1 MKTTII
7 VVFALSL
14 GLSFGCSSGNA
25 AQQTSVDA
33 VQDTIDTY
41 SLGNIDFSMAN
52 DLCQKHKENLV
63 LTKAERSCADK
74 VNELAFLMLHQMNK
88 DQTDSS
94 FVVSPMSL
102 NCAIAMAGN
111 GAAGRTLQE
120 IERLVGP
127 IAVTNS
133 FFKKYHAA
141 LPHNEYSNCGIFN
154 YLAVNPKDPIKKDF
168 TDKIST
174 IYDACVKPID
184 FANPKSVKQINDWFC
199 RQLQDESLNV
209 VKEPDAETSLLLANV
224 LDFRAFW
231 SSPFNSEFTDDEDF
245 TTDNGE
251 ILQIPMMYCQERTC
265 LYTENASFKAVSLS
279 YLGSCYRM
287 LLVLPKTEKLSKLT
301 SAMTS
306 NTFSNILNSLKEKEV
321 ELSLPRFRCVGDME
335 VKEMLSKVIP
345 SAFDV
350 QKANFSAICELPTW
364 INEISHKTRIEVTE
378 QGTKARSITVES
390 FLVKAETEN
399 PKFIANRPFMYIL
412 YDDATHAIM
421 LTGQFCGDGALL
433 TEDNNSSKRH

>member
-1 MKTTII
+1 MKTTMI
-7 VVFALSL
+7 VVLALSL

-127 IAVTNS
+127 IAVANS

-199 RQLQDESLNV
+199 QLLQDESLNV
-209 VKEPDAETSLLLANV
+209 VKELDAETSLLLANV

-231 SSPFNSEFTDDEDF
+231 SSPFNNEFTDDEDF

-364 INEISHKTRIEVTE
+364 INEISHKTSIEVTE

-399 PKFIANRPFMYIL
+399 PKFIANRPFMYIV

>member
-1 MKTTII
+1 MKTTMI
-7 VVFALSL
+7 VVLALSL

-127 IAVTNS
+127 IAVANS

-209 VKEPDAETSLLLANV
+209 VKELDAETSLLLANV

-231 SSPFNSEFTDDEDF
+231 SLPFNSQFTYDHDF

-287 LLVLPKTEKLSKLT
+287 LLVLPKTEKLNKLT

-399 PKFIANRPFMYIL
+399 PKFIANRPFMYIV

-421 LTGQFCGDGALL
+421 LTGQFSGDGALL

>member
-1 MKTTII
+1 
-7 VVFALSL
+7 
-14 GLSFGCSSGNA
+14 
-25 AQQTSVDA
+25 
-33 VQDTIDTY
+33 
-41 SLGNIDFSMAN
+41 MAN

-102 NCAIAMAGN
+102 NCAIAVAGN
-111 GAAGRTLQE
+111 GAAGKTLQE

-127 IAVTNS
+127 IADANS

-224 LDFRAFW
+224 LDFRLRGDCPWMAPPQPNQK
-231 SSPFNSEFTDDEDF
+231 SSC
-245 TTDNGE
+245 
-251 ILQIPMMYCQERTC
+251 I
-265 LYTENASFKAVSLS
+265 
-279 YLGSCYRM
+279 
-287 LLVLPKTEKLSKLT
+287 
-301 SAMTS
+301 
-306 NTFSNILNSLKEKEV
+306 
-321 ELSLPRFRCVGDME
+321 
-335 VKEMLSKVIP
+335 
-345 SAFDV
+345 
-350 QKANFSAICELPTW
+350 
-364 INEISHKTRIEVTE
+364 
-378 QGTKARSITVES
+378 GT
-390 FLVKAETEN
+390 
-399 PKFIANRPFMYIL
+399 
-412 YDDATHAIM
+412 
-421 LTGQFCGDGALL
+421 
-433 TEDNNSSKRH
+433 

>member
-127 IAVTNS
+127 IAVANS

-231 SSPFNSEFTDDEDF
+231 SSPFNSEFTDEEDF
-245 TTDNGE
+245 TTDRGE
-251 ILQIPMMYCQERTC
+251 VLSIPMMYDQGKTC
-265 LYTENASFKAVSLS
+265 LYTENASFQAVSLP

-287 LLVLPKTEKLSKLT
+287 LLVLPKTEKLGKFT
-301 SAMTS
+301 STMTPNS
-306 NTFSNILNSLKEKEV
+306 FLNILNSLKEDEV
-321 ELSLPRFRCVGDME
+321 VLRLPRFRCVSEME
-335 VKEMLSKVIP
+335 VKEILSKMIP
-345 SAFDV
+345 SAFDDK
-350 QKANFSAICELPTW
+350 KANFSAICALPTW
-364 INEISHKTRIEVTE
+364 INEISHKTSLEVTE

-399 PKFIANRPFMYIL
+399 PEFIANRPFMYIV
-412 YDDATHAIM
+412 YDDASRAIM
-421 LTGQFCGDGALL
+421 LIGQFCGDGAISNR
-433 TEDNNSSKRH
+433 DNN

>member
-1 MKTTII
+1 MKTTMI
-7 VVFALSL
+7 VVLALSL

-127 IAVTNS
+127 IADANS
-133 FFKKYHAA
+133 FFEKYHAA

-174 IYDACVKPID
+174 IYNACVKPID

-209 VKEPDAETSLLLANV
+209 VKELDAETSLLLANV

-231 SSPFNSEFTDDEDF
+231 SLPFNSQFTYDHDF

-287 LLVLPKTEKLSKLT
+287 LLVLPKTEKLGKFS
-301 SAMTS
+301 SAMTPNS
-306 NTFSNILNSLKEKEV
+306 FLNILNSLKKEDEV
-321 ELSLPRFRCVGDME
+321 VLRLPRFRCVGDMK
-335 VKEMLSKVIP
+335 VKEMLTRIIP
-345 SAFDV
+345 SAFDDK
-350 QKANFSAICELPTW
+350 KANFSAICALPTG
-364 INEISHKTRIEVTE
+364 SMR
-378 QGTKARSITVES
+378 
-390 FLVKAETEN
+390 
-399 PKFIANRPFMYIL
+399 
-412 YDDATHAIM
+412 
-421 LTGQFCGDGALL
+421 
-433 TEDNNSSKRH
+433 

>member
-1 MKTTII
+1 MKTTMI
-7 VVFALSL
+7 VVLALSL

-33 VQDTIDTY
+33 VQDTIY

-88 DQTDSS
+88 EQTDSS

-127 IAVTNS
+127 IAVANS

-154 YLAVNPKDPIKKDF
+154 YLAVNTKDSIKKDF

-245 TTDNGE
+245 TTDRGE
-251 ILQIPMMYCQERTC
+251 VLSILMMYDQGKAC
-265 LYTENASFKAVSLS
+265 LYTENASFQAVSLP

-287 LLVLPKTEKLSKLT
+287 LLVLPKTQKISKFT
-301 SAMTS
+301 STMTPNS
-306 NTFSNILNSLKEKEV
+306 FLNILNSLKKEDEV
-321 ELSLPRFRCVGDME
+321 VLRLPRFRCVGDMK
-335 VKEMLSKVIP
+335 VKEMLTRIIP
-345 SAFDV
+345 SAFDDK
-350 QKANFSAICELPTW
+350 KANFSAICALPTW
-364 INEISHKTRIEVTE
+364 INEISHKTSIEVTE

-399 PKFIANRPFMYIL
+399 PEFYATHPFL
-412 YDDATHAIM
+412 FFVYDDATHAIM
-421 LTGQFCGDGALL
+421 LTGQFCGDGVILN
-433 TEDNNSSKRH
+433 ENNNSSKIH

>member
-127 IAVTNS
+127 IAVANS

-245 TTDNGE
+245 TTDRGDV
-251 ILQIPMMYCQERTC
+251 LFIPMMYDQGKTC
-265 LYTENASFKAVSLS
+265 LYTENASFQAVSLP

-287 LLVLPKTEKLSKLT
+287 LLVLPKTEKLSKFS
-301 SAMTS
+301 SAMTPNS
-306 NTFSNILNSLKEKEV
+306 FLNILNSLKKEDEV
-321 ELSLPRFRCVGDME
+321 VLRLPRFRCVGDMK
-335 VKEMLSKVIP
+335 VKEMLTKIIP
-345 SAFDV
+345 TAFDDK
-350 QKANFSAICELPTW
+350 KANFSAICALPTW
-364 INEISHKTRIEVTE
+364 IKEIS
-378 QGTKARSITVES
+378 QA
-390 FLVKAETEN
+390 
-399 PKFIANRPFMYIL
+399 
-412 YDDATHAIM
+412 
-421 LTGQFCGDGALL
+421 
-433 TEDNNSSKRH
+433 

>member
-1 MKTTII
+1 MKTTMI
-7 VVFALSL
+7 VVLALSL

-102 NCAIAMAGN
+102 NCAISMAGN
-111 GAAGRTLQE
+111 GAGGRTLQE

-127 IAVTNS
+127 IAVANS

-231 SSPFNSEFTDDEDF
+231 SSPFNNEFTDDEDF

-364 INEISHKTRIEVTE
+364 INEISHKTSIEVTE

-399 PKFIANRPFMYIL
+399 PKFIANRPFMYIV
-412 YDDATHAIM
+412 YDDATHAII

>member
-52 DLCQKHKENLV
+52 DLYQKHKENLV

-111 GAAGRTLQE
+111 GASGKTLQE

-127 IAVTNS
+127 IADANS

-199 RQLQDESLNV
+199 QQLQDESLNV

-364 INEISHKTRIEVTE
+364 INEISHKTSIEVTE

-399 PKFIANRPFMYIL
+399 PKFIANRPFMYIV

>member
-1 MKTTII
+1 MKTTMI
-7 VVFALSL
+7 VVLALSL

-127 IAVTNS
+127 IAVANS

-245 TTDNGE
+245 TTDRGDV
-251 ILQIPMMYCQERTC
+251 LFIPMMYDQGKTC
-265 LYTENASFKAVSLS
+265 LYTENASFQAVSLP

-287 LLVLPKTEKLSKLT
+287 LLVLPKMEKLSKFS
-301 SAMTS
+301 SAMTPNS
-306 NTFSNILNSLKEKEV
+306 FLNILNSLKKEDEV
-321 ELSLPRFRCVGDME
+321 VLRLPRFRCVGDMK
-335 VKEMLSKVIP
+335 VKEMLTRIIP
-345 SAFDV
+345 TAFDDK
-350 QKANFSAICELPTW
+350 KANFSAICALPTW
-364 INEISHKTRIEVTE
+364 INEISHKTSIEVTE

-390 FLVKAETEN
+390 FLVKAEMEN
-399 PKFIANRPFMYIL
+399 PEFYATHPFL
-412 YDDATHAIM
+412 FFVYDDATYAIM
-421 LTGQFCGDGALL
+421 LIGQFCGDGAKVN
-433 TEDNNSSKRH
+433 ENNN

>member
-1 MKTTII
+1 MKTTMI
-7 VVFALSL
+7 VVLALSL

-127 IAVTNS
+127 IAVANS

-209 VKEPDAETSLLLANV
+209 VKELDAETSLLLANV

-245 TTDNGE
+245 TTDRGDV
-251 ILQIPMMYCQERTC
+251 LFIPMMYDQGKTC
-265 LYTENASFKAVSLS
+265 LYTENASFQAVSLP

-364 INEISHKTRIEVTE
+364 INEISHKTSIEVTE

-399 PKFIANRPFMYIL
+399 PKFIANRPFMYIV

-421 LTGQFCGDGALL
+421 LTGQFSGDGALL

>member
-1 MKTTII
+1 MKTTMI
-7 VVFALSL
+7 VVLALSL

-127 IAVTNS
+127 IAVANS

-199 RQLQDESLNV
+199 QLLQDESLNV
-209 VKEPDAETSLLLANV
+209 VKELDAETSLLLANV

-231 SSPFNSEFTDDEDF
+231 SLPFNSQFTYDHDF

-350 QKANFSAICELPTW
+350 QKANFRAICELPTW
-364 INEISHKTRIEVTE
+364 INEISHKTSIEVTE

-399 PKFIANRPFMYIL
+399 PKFIANRPFMYIV
-412 YDDATHAIM
+412 YDDATHAII
-421 LTGQFCGDGALL
+421 LTGQFCGDGAISNR
-433 TEDNNSSKRH
+433 DNN

>member
-1 MKTTII
+1 MKTTMIEI
-7 VVFALSL
+7 FALPL
-14 GLSFGCSSGNA
+14 ALLFGCSSNNA
-25 AQQTSVDA
+25 AQQASADV
-33 VQDTIDTY
+33 VEDTVETY
-41 SLGNIDFSMAN
+41 SLNNIDFSLAN

-127 IAVTNS
+127 IAVANS

-231 SSPFNSEFTDDEDF
+231 SIPFNSQFTYDHDF

-251 ILQIPMMYCQERTC
+251 VLSIPMMYDQGKTY
-265 LYTENASFKAVSLS
+265 LYTENASFQAVSLP

-287 LLVLPKTEKLSKLT
+287 LLVLPKTEKLGKFT
-301 SAMTS
+301 STMTPNS
-306 NTFSNILNSLKEKEV
+306 FLNILNSLKENEV
-321 ELSLPRFRCVGDME
+321 ELSLPRFRCVSEME
-335 VKEMLSKVIP
+335 VKEILSKMIP
-345 SAFDV
+345 SAFDDK
-350 QKANFSAICELPTW
+350 KANFSAICALPTW
-364 INEISHKTRIEVTE
+364 INEISHKTSLEVTE

-390 FLVKAETEN
+390 FLVKAETEK
-399 PKFIANRPFMYIL
+399 PEFIANRPFMYIV
-412 YDDATHAIM
+412 YDDASRAIM
-421 LTGQFCGDGALL
+421 LIGQFCGDGAISNR
-433 TEDNNSSKRH
+433 DNN

>member
-33 VQDTIDTY
+33 VQDSIDTY
-41 SLGNIDFSMAN
+41 SLANIDFSLAN
-52 DLCQKHKENLV
+52 DLCQKQMEALS
-63 LTKAERSCADK
+63 LTNAEGRCADK
-74 VNELAFLMLHQMNK
+74 VNDLAFLMLHQMAK
-88 DQTDSS
+88 EQTDSS

-102 NCAIAMAGN
+102 NCAIAVAGN

-127 IAVTNS
+127 IADANS
-133 FFKKYHAA
+133 FFKKYHAT
-141 LPHNEYSNCGIFN
+141 LPHNEYSNCGIFS
-154 YLAVNPKDPIKKDF
+154 YLAVNPKCPIKKDF
-168 TDKIST
+168 TDRIAT

-209 VKEPDAETSLLLANV
+209 VKELDAETSLLLANV

-231 SSPFNSEFTDDEDF
+231 SLPFNSQFTYDHDF

-364 INEISHKTRIEVTE
+364 INEISHKTSIEVTE

-399 PKFIANRPFMYIL
+399 PKFIANRPFMYIV

-421 LTGQFCGDGALL
+421 LTGQFSGDGALL

>member
-1 MKTTII
+1 MKTTMIEI
-7 VVFALSL
+7 FALPL
-14 GLSFGCSSGNA
+14 ALLFGCSSNNA
-25 AQQTSVDA
+25 AQQASADV
-33 VQDTIDTY
+33 VEDTVETY
-41 SLGNIDFSMAN
+41 SLNNNDFSLAN
-52 DLCQKHKENLV
+52 DLCQKQKETLA
-63 LTKAERSCADK
+63 LTKAERICADK
-74 VNELAFLMLHQMNK
+74 VNDLAFSMLHQMAK
-88 DQTDSS
+88 ELMDSS

-127 IAVTNS
+127 IAVANS

-174 IYDACVKPID
+174 IYNACVKPID

-231 SSPFNSEFTDDEDF
+231 SLPFNSQFTYDHDF

-364 INEISHKTRIEVTE
+364 INEISHKTSIEVTE

-399 PKFIANRPFMYIL
+399 PKFIANRPFMYIV

>member
-25 AQQTSVDA
+25 TRQTSVDA

-127 IAVTNS
+127 IAVANS

-174 IYDACVKPID
+174 IYDACAKPLD

-231 SSPFNSEFTDDEDF
+231 SIPFNSQFTYDHDF

-251 ILQIPMMYCQERTC
+251 VLSIPMMYDQGKTC

-306 NTFSNILNSLKEKEV
+306 NTFSNILNSLKENEV
-321 ELSLPRFRCVGDME
+321 ELSLPRFRCVSEME
-335 VKEMLSKVIP
+335 VKEILSKMIP
-345 SAFDV
+345 SAFDDK
-350 QKANFSAICELPTW
+350 KANFSAICALPTW
-364 INEISHKTRIEVTE
+364 INEISHKTSLEVTE

-399 PKFIANRPFMYIL
+399 PEFTANRPFMYIV
-412 YDDATHAIM
+412 YDDASRAIM
-421 LTGQFCGDGALL
+421 LIGQFCGDGAISNR
-433 TEDNNSSKRH
+433 DNN

>member
-14 GLSFGCSSGNA
+14 GISFGCSSGNA

-127 IAVTNS
+127 IAVANS

-364 INEISHKTRIEVTE
+364 INEISHKTSIEVTE
-378 QGTKARSITVES
+378 QGTKARSIMVES
-390 FLVKAETEN
+390 FLVKAETDN
-399 PKFIANRPFMYIL
+399 PEFYATHPFLYFV

-421 LTGQFCGDGALL
+421 LMGQFCGDGAILN
-433 TEDNNSSKRH
+433 ENNN

>member
-1 MKTTII
+1 MKTTMI
-7 VVFALSL
+7 VVLALSL

-33 VQDTIDTY
+33 VQDTIY

-74 VNELAFLMLHQMNK
+74 VNELAFLMLHQINK

-127 IAVTNS
+127 IAVANS

-231 SSPFNSEFTDDEDF
+231 SSPFNNEFTDDEDF

-378 QGTKARSITVES
+378 QGSKARSITVES

-399 PKFIANRPFMYIL
+399 PKFIANRPFMYIV

>member
-127 IAVTNS
+127 IAVANS

-199 RQLQDESLNV
+199 QQLQDESLNV
-209 VKEPDAETSLLLANV
+209 VKELDAETSLLLANV

-364 INEISHKTRIEVTE
+364 INEISHKTSIEVTE

-399 PKFIANRPFMYIL
+399 PKFIANRPFMYIV
-412 YDDATHAIM
+412 YDDATHAII
-421 LTGQFCGDGALL
+421 LTGQFCGNGALL

>member
-1 MKTTII
+1 MKTTMI
-7 VVFALSL
+7 VVLALSL

-127 IAVTNS
+127 IAVANS

-154 YLAVNPKDPIKKDF
+154 YLAVNPKDPNKKDF

-231 SSPFNSEFTDDEDF
+231 SSPFNNEFTDDEDF

-350 QKANFSAICELPTW
+350 QKANFRAICELPTW
-364 INEISHKTRIEVTE
+364 INEISHKTSIEVTE

-399 PKFIANRPFMYIL
+399 PKFIANRPFMYIV

>member
-1 MKTTII
+1 MKTTIN

-25 AQQTSVDA
+25 TRQTSVDA

-127 IAVTNS
+127 IAVANS

-231 SSPFNSEFTDDEDF
+231 SIPFNSQFTYDHDF

-251 ILQIPMMYCQERTC
+251 VLSIPMMYDQGKTY
-265 LYTENASFKAVSLS
+265 LYTENASFQAVSLP
-279 YLGSCYRM
+279 YLGCCYRM
-287 LLVLPKTEKLSKLT
+287 LLVLPKTEKLDKFT
-301 SAMTS
+301 STMIPNS
-306 NTFSNILNSLKEKEV
+306 FLNILNSLKKEDEV
-321 ELSLPRFRCVGDME
+321 VLRLPRFRCVGDMK
-335 VKEMLSKVIP
+335 VKEMLSKMIP
-345 SAFDV
+345 SAFDDK
-350 QKANFSAICELPTW
+350 KANFSAICALPTW
-364 INEISHKTRIEVTE
+364 INEISHKTSIEVTE

-399 PKFIANRPFMYIL
+399 PEFIANRPFMYIV
-412 YDDATHAIM
+412 YDDASRAIM
-421 LTGQFCGDGALL
+421 LIGQFCGDGAISNR
-433 TEDNNSSKRH
+433 DNN

>member
-1 MKTTII
+1 MKTTMI
-7 VVFALSL
+7 VVLALSL

-88 DQTDSS
+88 NQTDSS

-127 IAVTNS
+127 IAVANS

-174 IYDACVKPID
+174 IYDVCVKPID

-231 SSPFNSEFTDDEDF
+231 SSPFNSEFTDEEDF
-245 TTDNGE
+245 TTDRGDV
-251 ILQIPMMYCQERTC
+251 LFIPMMYDQGKTC
-265 LYTENASFKAVSLS
+265 LYTENASFQAVSLP

-364 INEISHKTRIEVTE
+364 INEISHKTSIEVTE

-399 PKFIANRPFMYIL
+399 PKFIANRPFMYIV
-412 YDDATHAIM
+412 YDDATHAII
-421 LTGQFCGDGALL
+421 LTGQFCGDGAISNR
-433 TEDNNSSKRH
+433 DNN

>member
-1 MKTTII
+1 MKTTMI
-7 VVFALSL
+7 VVLALSL

-111 GAAGRTLQE
+111 GAGGRTLQE

-127 IAVTNS
+127 IADANS

-154 YLAVNPKDPIKKDF
+154 YLAVNPKCPIKKDF
-168 TDKIST
+168 TDRIAT

-199 RQLQDESLNV
+199 QLLQDESLNV
-209 VKEPDAETSLLLANV
+209 VKELDAETSLLLANV

-231 SSPFNSEFTDDEDF
+231 SLPFNSQFTYDHDF

-251 ILQIPMMYCQERTC
+251 ILQIPMMYCQERTY

-350 QKANFSAICELPTW
+350 QKANFRAICELPTW

-399 PKFIANRPFMYIL
+399 PKFIANRPFMYIV

>member
-1 MKTTII
+1 MIEI
-7 VVFALSL
+7 FALSL
-14 GLSFGCSSGNA
+14 ALLFGCCSNNA
-25 AQQTSVDA
+25 AQQASVDA

-52 DLCQKHKENLV
+52 DLCQKQKEILS
-63 LTKAERSCADK
+63 LTKAEGRCSDK
-74 VNELAFLMLHQMNK
+74 VNDLAFLMLHQMVK
-88 DQTDSS
+88 EQTDSS

-102 NCAIAMAGN
+102 NCAIAVAGN
-111 GAAGRTLQE
+111 GAGGRTLQE

-127 IAVTNS
+127 IANANS

-154 YLAVNPKDPIKKDF
+154 YLAVNPKCPIKKDF
-168 TDKIST
+168 TDRIAT

-199 RQLQDESLNV
+199 QQLQDESLNV

-231 SSPFNSEFTDDEDF
+231 SSPFNREFTDDEDF
-245 TTDNGE
+245 TTDRGE
-251 ILQIPMMYCQERTC
+251 VLSIPMMYDQGKAC
-265 LYTENASFKAVSLS
+265 LYTENSSFQAVSLP

-287 LLVLPKTEKLSKLT
+287 LLVLPKTEKLGKFS
-301 SAMTS
+301 SAMTPNS
-306 NTFSNILNSLKEKEV
+306 FLNILNSLKKEDEV
-321 ELSLPRFRCVGDME
+321 VLRLPRFRCVGDMK
-335 VKEMLSKVIP
+335 VKEMLTKILP
-345 SAFDV
+345 SAFDDK
-350 QKANFSAICELPTW
+350 KANFSAICALPTW
-364 INEISHKTRIEVTE
+364 INEISHKTSIEVTE

-399 PKFIANRPFMYIL
+399 PEFYASHPFLFFI

-421 LTGQFCGDGALL
+421 LMGQFCGDGAILN
-433 TEDNNSSKRH
+433 ENNNSSKIH

>member
-127 IAVTNS
+127 IAVANS

-141 LPHNEYSNCGIFN
+141 LPHNEYSNCSIFN

-245 TTDNGE
+245 TTDRGDV
-251 ILQIPMMYCQERTC
+251 LFIPMMYDQGKTC
-265 LYTENASFKAVSLS
+265 LYTENASFQAVSLP

-287 LLVLPKTEKLSKLT
+287 LLVLPKTEKLSKFS
-301 SAMTS
+301 SAMTPNS
-306 NTFSNILNSLKEKEV
+306 FLNILNSLKKEDEV
-321 ELSLPRFRCVGDME
+321 VLRLPRFRCVGDMK
-335 VKEMLSKVIP
+335 VKEMLTKIIP
-345 SAFDV
+345 TVFDDK
-350 QKANFSAICELPTW
+350 KANFSAICALPTW
-364 INEISHKTRIEVTE
+364 INEISHKTSIEVTE

-399 PKFIANRPFMYIL
+399 PKFIANRPFMYIV
-412 YDDATHAIM
+412 YDDATHAII
-421 LTGQFCGDGALL
+421 LTGQFCGDGAISNR
-433 TEDNNSSKRH
+433 DNN

>member
-1 MKTTII
+1 MKTTKIEI
-7 VVFALSL
+7 FALSL
-14 GLSFGCSSGNA
+14 PLLFGCSSNNA
-25 AQQTSVDA
+25 AQQASVD
-33 VQDTIDTY
+33 VVEDTVDTY
-41 SLGNIDFSMAN
+41 SLNNIDFSMAN
-52 DLCQKHKENLV
+52 DLCQKQKETLA
-63 LTKAERSCADK
+63 LTKAERICADK
-74 VNELAFLMLHQMNK
+74 VNDLAFSMLHQMAREQM
-88 DQTDSS
+88 DGS

-111 GAAGRTLQE
+111 GASGKTLQE

-127 IAVTNS
+127 IADANS
-133 FFKKYHAA
+133 FFEKYHAA
-141 LPHNEYSNCGIFN
+141 LPHNDYSKCEILNF
-154 YLAVNPKDPIKKDF
+154 LAVNPKYPIKEAF
-168 TDKIST
+168 TKSMAT
-174 IYDACVKPID
+174 RYNACIKPID

-199 RQLQDESLNV
+199 RQLQNESLNV

-245 TTDNGE
+245 TTDRGDV
-251 ILQIPMMYCQERTC
+251 LFIPMMYDQGKTC

-350 QKANFSAICELPTW
+350 QKANFSAICALPTW

-390 FLVKAETEN
+390 FLVKAETDN
-399 PKFIANRPFMYIL
+399 PEFYATHPFLYFV

-421 LTGQFCGDGALL
+421 LMGQFCGDGALL